1 MKTSA
6 NTICFS
12 SRGQVVIPSRFRKK
26 LGIEKGTQALISS
39 EAGSIILTPITREY
53 IKSHY
58 GAYKGKPLLRALS
71 EEKEREKN
79 K

>member
-1 MKTSA
+1 MKTFA

-26 LGIEKGTQALISS
+26 LGIEEGTRALISS
-39 EAGSIILTPITREY
+39 KAGSIILTPITREY

-58 GAYKGKPLLRALS
+58 GVYKGKSLLRALS
-71 EEKEREKN
+71 EEKKREKN